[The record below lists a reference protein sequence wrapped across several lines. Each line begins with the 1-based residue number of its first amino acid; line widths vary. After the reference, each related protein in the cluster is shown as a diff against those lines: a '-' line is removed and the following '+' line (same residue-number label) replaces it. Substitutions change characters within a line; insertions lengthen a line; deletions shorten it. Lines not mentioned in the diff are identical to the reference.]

1 MRIFVII
8 LALASLVCR
17 FLRDLE
23 PVFPW
28 DIIIIQIVPG
38 LVLFLIW
45 AIPFDMLMARVFL
58 TDKPAAERSRYKAII
73 LIDLIIWLLLVVIWG
88 QVFIKLISGR

>member
-8 LALASLVCR
+8 LALASVVCR

-45 AIPFDMLMARVFL
+45 AIPFDMLMARVFM
-58 TDKPAAERSRYKAII
+58 TDKTAAERSRYKTII
-73 LIDLIIWLLLVVIWG
+73 LIDLLIWLLLVIVWG
-88 QVFIKLISGR
+88 PVFTELIRGR

>member
-17 FLRDLE
+17 FLRDIDLS
-23 PVFPW
+23 FPW

-45 AIPFDMLMARVFL
+45 AIPFDMLMARVFM